1 MRPTKIEAMTMVA
14 IQELRKI
21 FRKMLTS
28 FLRFRRTC
36 AYPHLTKAEIGS
48 LSSASCLSTFTRS
61 LLRSSTLGRRD
72 G

>member
-36 AYPHLTKAEIGS
+36 AYPTSRKP
-48 LSSASCLSTFTRS
+48 R
-61 LLRSSTLGRRD
+61 
-72 G
+72 